1 MKPPDELIAQIKQDE
16 GLRLTAYRDTLG
28 NLSIGYGHTPAFE
41 GQTITQNEA
50 DSLLIQDLNVAQSD
64 MLSSLMWVTS
74 LDVVRY
80 CTLWNMT
87 FNMGIG
93 HLLEFEKMLKACRDG
108 DYNEA
113 ADQMANSLWA
123 QQVKARAIQ
132 LERQMRTG
140 VWA

>member
-1 MKPPDELIAQIKQDE
+1 MTPPNELITQIKQDE
-16 GLRLTAYRDTLG
+16 GLSLTAYKDTLG
-28 NLSIGYGHTPAFE
+28 NWTIGYGHTPSFE
-41 GQTITQNEA
+41 GQEITQSEA

-64 MLSSLMWVTS
+64 MVSSLMWVTS

-108 DYNEA
+108 NFEEA

-123 QQVKARAIQ
+123 QQVKTRAIQ
-132 LERQMRTG
+132 LEGQMRTG
-140 VWA
+140 AWA

>member
-1 MKPPDELIAQIKQDE
+1 MTPPNELITQIKQDE
-16 GLRLTAYRDTLG
+16 GLSLTAYKDTLG
-28 NLSIGYGHTPAFE
+28 NWTIGYGHTPSFE

-93 HLLEFEKMLKACRDG
+93 NLLEFEKMLKACRDG
-108 DYNEA
+108 NYAEA

-123 QQVKARAIQ
+123 QQVKTRAVQ
-132 LERQMRTG
+132 LEGQMRTG
-140 VWA
+140 AWA

>member
-1 MKPPDELIAQIKQDE
+1 MTPPDELINQIKQDE
-16 GLRLTAYRDTLG
+16 GLRLTAYQDTLG
-28 NLSIGYGHTPAFE
+28 NLTIGYGHLGAFP
-41 GQTITQNEA
+41 GQTITEA
-50 DSLLIQDLNVAQSD
+50 EANSLLMQDLNEAQST
-64 MLSSLMWVTS
+64 LTSALMWVTS

-93 HLLEFEKMLKACRDG
+93 NLLEFEKMLKACRDG
-108 DYNEA
+108 NYAEA

-123 QQVKARAIQ
+123 QQVKTRAIQ